1 MIHQVIEAIDNNNHS
16 KQNLKRKWGSV
27 YNSKIIADSVIKG
40 QYADNIRLLIDAYEQ
55 RKQVIL
61 HNYSSAHA
69 QNVSDRMVEPFAF
82 TTNYE
87 NVWCYEP
94 ESNRNKLFRIS
105 RIESVEIINII
116 WKHETLHQEGFTD
129 VFRMSS
135 YDGEKY
141 FVTLLLNRRAYNILI
156 EEYPLAELDI
166 KQISSVSWLFK
177 TEVCNFIGIT
187 RFILGLA
194 ADIQIIDSPELK
206 NFVSQYIFNNVKSLI
221 EIERLPANII
231 EADKKKIEL

>member
-1 MIHQVIEAIDNNNHS
+1 
-16 KQNLKRKWGSV
+16 
-27 YNSKIIADSVIKG
+27 
-40 QYADNIRLLIDAYEQ
+40 
-55 RKQVIL
+55 
-61 HNYSSAHA
+61 
-69 QNVSDRMVEPFAF
+69 
-82 TTNYE
+82 
-87 NVWCYEP
+87 
-94 ESNRNKLFRIS
+94 
-105 RIESVEIINII
+105 
-116 WKHETLHQEGFTD
+116 
-129 VFRMSS
+129 MSS
-135 YDGEKY
+135 YAGEKY

-206 NFVSQYIFNNVKSLI
+206 NFVSQYIFNHVKSLI

-231 EADKKKIEL
+231 EADKKK